1 MKLVLLFIAFG
12 GRAGDRGPLDNP
24 HESTA
29 IGREATSNLELFG
42 SHFGHSRSL
51 PSHDEATFAPPL
63 HVLYR
68 SCFATRVG
76 TTNHFDTQAC
86 DGDLGLDDMS
96 DHLYWDTG
104 YYLPASLQNG

>member
-1 MKLVLLFIAFG
+1 VQGIAALWTILTN
-12 GRAGDRGPLDNP
+12 RRQLDAKQLQIW
-24 HESTA
+24 SYLGA
-29 IGREATSNLELFG
+29 IS
-42 SHFGHSRSL
+42 GHSHSL
-51 PSHDEATFAPPL
+51 PSHDEATFAPLL
-63 HVLYR
+63 HILYR
-68 SCFATRVG
+68 SCFAARVG

>member
-12 GRAGDRGPLDNP
+12 GRAGDRDPLDNP
-24 HESTA
+24 GQSTA
-29 IGREATSNLELFG
+29 IGREATLNLELFG
-42 SHFGHSRSL
+42 SHFGHSHSL

-68 SCFATRVG
+68 SCFAARVG

-96 DHLYWDTG
+96 DHLYWDAG
-104 YYLPASLQNG
+104 YYLSASLRNG